1 MPLSDQVWAAVTSS
15 SAADAFGR
23 GFGQVTKIVVT
34 GASGFLGHAT
44 AQHLLSAGFEV
55 VGLDIVPPK
64 LKHDYEFRMC
74 DVRDREALSGHLAG
88 AEALAASFRRTLR
101 DLGELQNEIAR
112 AIDVNII
119 GTTNVFLAAREAG
132 VARVIH
138 ASKPNVWRNTY
149 TITKSAA
156 EEFGVMLSAHSNRSF
171 PEITSVRIF
180 NAYGPGQTL
189 SPVRKLIPTFIH
201 QAANGRAIEVWGNG
215 DQTVDMVY
223 SGDVAAVFADLMAT
237 TDLPAVVDLGS
248 GCERTVSSIAVDI
261 STVFGLAPKVRY
273 LEMRSGETAAR
284 VPMADTAAL
293 RSILPNFQVSE
304 WQASLEETVSWYLDG
319 PWRDEFTQYP
329 SSSSIGA
336 ALNKP

>member
-1 MPLSDQVWAAVTSS
+1 
-15 SAADAFGR
+15 
-23 GFGQVTKIVVT
+23 
-34 GASGFLGHAT
+34 
-44 AQHLLSAGFEV
+44 
-55 VGLDIVPPK
+55 
-64 LKHDYEFRMC
+64 MC

-88 AEALAASFRRTLR
+88 AEALWHHFAGLLGTSRASERNCKSYRCQHHR
-101 DLGELQNEIAR
+101 DDKRLSRSPGGWSGTCHPRLQTEC
-112 AIDVNII
+112 
-119 GTTNVFLAAREAG
+119 LAE
-132 VARVIH
+132 
-138 ASKPNVWRNTY
+138 TY